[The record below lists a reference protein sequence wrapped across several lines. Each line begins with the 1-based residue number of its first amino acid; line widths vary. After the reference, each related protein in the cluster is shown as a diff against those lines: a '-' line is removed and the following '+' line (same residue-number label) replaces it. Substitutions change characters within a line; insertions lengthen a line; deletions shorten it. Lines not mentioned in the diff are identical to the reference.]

1 MAKKAAKKTAK
12 KSASKPASKSV
23 SKSGGVAAAVAKAA
37 ALIQNAYDTGTPVP
51 PIRTLLP
58 EGDIDAAYAVQ
69 ETNTRLRIKR
79 GARLTGRKIGLT
91 SKTIQKQLGV
101 DRPDFGVLLDTMAIP
116 DGEEVPF
123 GMVLQPRVEG
133 EIAFVMERDLK
144 LERPS
149 TTDVMRAIAYA
160 SPSIEIC
167 GSRIEKWQ
175 ISILD
180 TIADNAS
187 AALYVLGNTKV
198 KLEDFDG
205 RLCGMVLESKGEPLS
220 VGAGAA
226 CLGHPINAV
235 RWLAEEMVRRGRP
248 LLAGD
253 VVMSGALGPMV
264 AVTPGQVYEV
274 RISGLGSVRAAF
286 AAGQ

>member
-1 MAKKAAKKTAK
+1 MAKKATAK
-12 KSASKPASKSV
+12 KAAGKSG
-23 SKSGGVAAAVAKAA
+23 GGVAAAVKKAA
-37 ALIQNAYDTGTPVP
+37 ELIQNAYDTGTPVA

-69 ETNTRLRIKR
+69 ETNTRLRLKR

-91 SKTIQKQLGV
+91 SKTVQKQLGV
-101 DRPDFGVLLDTMAIP
+101 DRPDFGVLFDTMAIP

-133 EIAFVMERDLK
+133 EISYVMEKDLR
-144 LERPS
+144 LEKP
-149 TTDVMRAIAYA
+149 TITDVINAIAYA
-160 SPSIEIC
+160 TPSIEIV
-167 GSRIEKWQ
+167 GSRIEKWN

-187 AALYVLGNTKV
+187 AALYVLGNKKV
-198 KLEDFDG
+198 KLDEFDG
-205 RLCGMVLESKGEPLS
+205 RMCGMVLECRGEPMS

-226 CLGHPINAV
+226 CLGHPINAM

-264 AVTPGQVYEV
+264 AVQPGQVYEV
-274 RISGLGSVRAAF
+274 RISGLGSARAAF
-286 AAGQ
+286 GAPPK

>member
-1 MAKKAAKKTAK
+1 MPIA
-12 KSASKPASKSV
+12 
-23 SKSGGVAAAVAKAA
+23 
-37 ALIQNAYDTGTPVP
+37 
-51 PIRTLLP
+51 PIRTLLR

-69 ETNTRLRIKR
+69 ETNTKLRIKR

-91 SKTIQKQLGV
+91 SKAVQMQLGV
-101 DRPDFGVLLDTMAIP
+101 DRPDFGILFDTMAVP

-123 GMVLQPRVEG
+123 GAVLQPRVEG
-133 EIAFVMERDLK
+133 EIAFVLDRDLR
-144 LERPS
+144 LARPTS
-149 TTDVMRAIAYA
+149 TDVIKAIAYA
-160 SPSIEIC
+160 SAAIEIV
-167 GSRIEKWQ
+167 GSRIDKWQ
-175 ISILD
+175 INIQD

-187 AALYVLGNTKV
+187 AALYVLGNNRV
-198 KLEDFDG
+198 KIEDFDG

-226 CLGHPINAV
+226 CLGHPVNAV

-274 RISGLGSVRAAF
+274 RISGLGSCRAAF
-286 AAGQ
+286 AAG

>member
-12 KSASKPASKSV
+12 KSASKSG
-23 SKSGGVAAAVAKAA
+23 GGVAAAVTKAA
-37 ALIQNAYDTGTPVP
+37 ALIQGAYDSGTPVP

-69 ETNTRLRIKR
+69 DTNTRLRIKR

-91 SKTIQKQLGV
+91 SKLVQKQLGV
-101 DRPDFGVLLDTMAIP
+101 DRPDFGVLLDTMAVP

-123 GMVLQPRVEG
+123 GTVLQPRVEG
-133 EIAFVMERDLK
+133 EIAFVMEKDLK

-175 ISILD
+175 INIQD

>member
-1 MAKKAAKKTAK
+1 MAKKTTVKK
-12 KSASKPASKSV
+12 KPAPKR
-23 SKSGGVAAAVAKAA
+23 SGGGGAAAVAKAA
-37 ALIQNAYDTGTPVP
+37 ALIQQAYDSGKPVA
-51 PIRTLLP
+51 PIRTLLA

-69 ETNTRLRIKR
+69 DTNTRLRIKR

-91 SKTIQKQLGV
+91 SKLVQKQLGV
-101 DRPDFGVLLDTMAIP
+101 DRPDFGVLLDTMAVP

-123 GMVLQPRVEG
+123 GTVLQPRVEG

-144 LERPS
+144 LERPT
-149 TTDVMRAIAYA
+149 TTDVMKAIAYA

-167 GSRIEKWQ
+167 GSRIDRWQ
-175 ISILD
+175 INIQD

-205 RLCGMVLESKGEPLS
+205 RLCGMVLESKAEPLS

-274 RISGLGSVRAAF
+274 RISGLGSARAAF

>member
-1 MAKKAAKKTAK
+1 MAKKTSAKKK
-12 KSASKPASKSV
+12 GGAST
-23 SKSGGVAAAVAKAA
+23 AAAIKKAA
-37 ALIQNAYDTGTPVP
+37 DLIQKAYDTGVPVP

-69 ETNTRLRIKR
+69 EINTKLRLKR
-79 GARLTGRKIGLT
+79 GARLAGRKIGLT

-101 DRPDFGVLLDTMAIP
+101 DRPDFGILLDTMAIA
-116 DGEEVPF
+116 DGEELPF
-123 GMVLQPRVEG
+123 GAVLQPRVEG
-133 EIAFVMERDLK
+133 EIAFVMEKDMK
-144 LERPS
+144 LERPT
-149 TTDVMRAIAYA
+149 TTDVIKAIAYA
-160 SPSIEIC
+160 SPAIEIC

-175 ISILD
+175 INIQD

-187 AALYVLGNTKV
+187 AAYYVLGNSMV
-198 KLEDFDG
+198 DLADFDG
-205 RLCGMVLESKGEPLS
+205 RMCGMVLETKGEPAS

-235 RWLAEEMVRRGRP
+235 RWLAEEMMRRGRP

-264 AVTPGQVYEV
+264 AVTPGNVYEV
-274 RISGLGSVRAAF
+274 RISGLGSARVAF
-286 AAGQ
+286 GAQS

>member
-1 MAKKAAKKTAK
+1 
-12 KSASKPASKSV
+12 
-23 SKSGGVAAAVAKAA
+23 
-37 ALIQNAYDTGTPVP
+37 
-51 PIRTLLP
+51 
-58 EGDIDAAYAVQ
+58 
-69 ETNTRLRIKR
+69 
-79 GARLTGRKIGLT
+79 
-91 SKTIQKQLGV
+91 
-101 DRPDFGVLLDTMAIP
+101 
-116 DGEEVPF
+116 
-123 GMVLQPRVEG
+123 
-133 EIAFVMERDLK
+133 
-144 LERPS
+144 
-149 TTDVMRAIAYA
+149 
-160 SPSIEIC
+160 
-167 GSRIEKWQ
+167 
-175 ISILD
+175 
-180 TIADNAS
+180 
-187 AALYVLGNTKV
+187 V

-274 RISGLGSVRAAF
+274 RISGLGSARAAF

>member
-12 KSASKPASKSV
+12 KTAAKSTSKS
-23 SKSGGVAAAVAKAA
+23 SGVAVAVAKAA

-133 EIAFVMERDLK
+133 EIAFVMEKDLK

-274 RISGLGSVRAAF
+274 RISGLGSARAAF
-286 AAGQ
+286 AAGE

>member
-1 MAKKAAKKTAK
+1 
-12 KSASKPASKSV
+12 
-23 SKSGGVAAAVAKAA
+23 
-37 ALIQNAYDTGTPVP
+37 VP

-69 ETNTRLRIKR
+69 EINTRLRIKR

-175 ISILD
+175 INIQD

-274 RISGLGSVRAAF
+274 RISGLGSARAAF